1 MQLKLE
7 IELDERSG
15 AELRGTGSKTL
26 SKRELVLQQAPA
38 LLTLA
43 PTIAPAH

>member
-1 MQLKLE
+1 MQPELE

-15 AELRGTGSKTL
+15 AELRGTECKTL
-26 SKRELVLQQAPA
+26 SKRELVLQQTPA